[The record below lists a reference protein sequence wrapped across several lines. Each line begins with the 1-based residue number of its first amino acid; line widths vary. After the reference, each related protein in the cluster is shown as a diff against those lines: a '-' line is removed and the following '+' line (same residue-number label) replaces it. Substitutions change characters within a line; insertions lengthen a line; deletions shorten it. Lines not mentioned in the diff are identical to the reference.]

1 MRRYHQ
7 KNDFYPRLD
16 KCHQWSITNIP
27 RFLNRFCSFGV
38 IFFFVLEGNRYGPFV
53 FESLKSPPKCYRI
66 TNPQRHGIIGTFT
79 RFYYLQ
85 CMHLMWILIV
95 FPIPFDL
102 HIELREKNLFSFQS
116 SRVRHWTEPTT
127 LRKGSV
133 TPVLCWVNELGLQ
146 EWNKG
151 CHPSSRVRHW
161 TEPTTLRKISV
172 TLLLSWSIEL
182 NLQHLELKNVPK
194 NSEVG
199 WQESGISPTFH
210 GNRVTPKNIYLSL

>member
-1 MRRYHQ
+1 MGHLTIG
-7 KNDFYPRLD
+7 D
-16 KCHQWSITNIP
+16 CHP
-27 RFLNRFCSFGV
+27 
-38 IFFFVLEGNRYGPFV
+38 
-53 FESLKSPPKCYRI
+53 
-66 TNPQRHGIIGTFT
+66 
-79 RFYYLQ
+79 
-85 CMHLMWILIV
+85 
-95 FPIPFDL
+95 
-102 HIELREKNLFSFQS
+102 S

-127 LRKGSV
+127 NFIRKRSVTLVLCWVIDFCLQWWYTVCHPSSRVRHWTEPTNLRKGSV

-151 CHPSSRVRHW
+151 CHPSSRVRHC

-172 TLLLSWSIEL
+172 TLLLSWSIEM

>member
-1 MRRYHQ
+1 MLFWC
-7 KNDFYPRLD
+7 KINIGLLCTSLTSDFLVKICMKYG
-16 KCHQWSITNIP
+16 T
-27 RFLNRFCSFGV
+27 LN
-38 IFFFVLEGNRYGPFV
+38 
-53 FESLKSPPKCYRI
+53 YRWLV
-66 TNPQRHGIIGTFT
+66 TLVPG
-79 RFYYLQ
+79 
-85 CMHLMWILIV
+85 W
-95 FPIPFDL
+95 
-102 HIELREKNLFSFQS
+102 HIELSLLPTTLRKRSVTLVLCWVIDFCLQWWYTVCHPS
-116 SRVRHWTEPTT
+116 SRVRHWTEPTN